1 MEDLGIIIATIGFC
15 LLSFR
20 FTDYFSYLSKWQKI
34 GLFLLFI
41 GLIVLVFFNNAID
54 FFKSFFDGIHDG
66 FFYNSN

>member
-1 MEDLGIIIATIGFC
+1 MEDLGIIIATVGFC

-41 GLIVLVFFNNAID
+41 GLIVFIFFNNAID
-54 FFKSFFDGIHDG
+54 FLKSFIQG
-66 FFYNSN
+66 FNYGFSNNNN